1 MFTWLFVL
9 RIRPNSFYLNIFRF
23 FDRKMSWNS
32 IFLKLS
38 LLFTVNIGI
47 YKSISPCL
55 KTKLFYVWSF
65 VIGCQAIVLLILVPK
80 KITKLTN
87 NVVVTPKNCHTL
99 QILLLEVVKQKLIF
113 GVRWKSN
120 DLVKFH
126 FKVIRFYF

>member
-55 KTKLFYVWSF
+55 KTKLFLCMVFCYRVSSNSIVNISAKENNKIDKQRGSNTEELPYIANLVARGGQTKTNLWSK
-65 VIGCQAIVLLILVPK
+65 VK
-80 KITKLTN
+80 KQRS
-87 NVVVTPKNCHTL
+87 C
-99 QILLLEVVKQKLIF
+99 
-113 GVRWKSN
+113 
-120 DLVKFH
+120 
-126 FKVIRFYF
+126 